1 MQLST
6 ERQVS
11 SIPKVRPRGTHRM
24 GGGRQWRRRSI
35 MPPDCWLILA
45 SIALLHAWTVQ
56 GDFTPKHQPAEADKW
71 VYPSEQQYYNA
82 MKVRS
87 SD

>member
-1 MQLST
+1 
-6 ERQVS
+6 
-11 SIPKVRPRGTHRM
+11 
-24 GGGRQWRRRSI
+24 